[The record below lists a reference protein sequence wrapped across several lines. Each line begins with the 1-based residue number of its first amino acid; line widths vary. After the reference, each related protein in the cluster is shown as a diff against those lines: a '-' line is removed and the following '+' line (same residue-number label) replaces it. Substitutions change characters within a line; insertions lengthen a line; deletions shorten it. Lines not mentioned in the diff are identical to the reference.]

1 MPTFLFHDL
10 IYGPI
15 KSRRLGNSLGVNL
28 LPTQRKYCNFNCIYC
43 ECGANDA
50 DGGKI
55 ILARRAEIAEALSQ
69 KLKEL
74 HSQGIA
80 VDSIT
85 FAGNGEPT
93 IHPDFEGVMEDT
105 VNERNKY
112 YPEAQISVLSNAT
125 RISNPDVV
133 KALMMI
139 DNRILK
145 LDSAI
150 EATAKA
156 IDRPVGS
163 YSVAKIVD
171 LMKGFNGKFT
181 MQTMFLEGD
190 VNGQHINNMTD
201 EEVSAWLEV
210 VKATKP
216 KQVMIYTIDR
226 ATPEQNL
233 RKATHDELDAIR
245 DRVKAAGFEVSVS
258 Y

>member
-15 KSRRLGNSLGVNL
+15 HSRRLGNSLGVNL
-28 LPTQRKYCNFNCIYC
+28 LPTKRKYCNFNCIYC

-112 YPEAQISVLSNAT
+112 YPEAKISVLSNAT
-125 RISNPDVV
+125 RIGNPDVV

-163 YSVAKIVD
+163 YSVAKIVE
-171 LMKGFNGKFT
+171 LMKGFNGNFT

-190 VNGQHINNMTD
+190 VNGEHINNMTD
-201 EEVSAWLEV
+201 EEVSAWLDV
-210 VKATKP
+210 VKATRP
-216 KQVMIYTIDR
+216 KKVMIYTIDR

-233 RKATHDELDAIR
+233 RKATHEELDAISQK
-245 DRVKAAGFEVSVS
+245 VQAAGFDVSVS

>member
-1 MPTFLFHDL
+1 MSTFLFHDL

-15 KSRRLGNSLGVNL
+15 HSRRLGNSLGVNL
-28 LPTQRKYCNFNCIYC
+28 LPTQRKYCNFNCVYC

-55 ILARRAEIAEALSQ
+55 ILARRAEIAEALSSR
-69 KLKEL
+69 LKEL
-74 HSQGIA
+74 HSQGAA

-163 YSVAKIVD
+163 YSVAKIVE
-171 LMKGFNGKFT
+171 LLKGFDGNFT
-181 MQTMFLEGD
+181 LQTMFLEGD
-190 VNGQHINNMTD
+190 VNGRHINNMTD
-201 EEVSAWLEV
+201 EEVSAWLDV
-210 VKATKP
+210 VKSTRP
-216 KQVMIYTIDR
+216 KKVMIYTIDR

-233 RKATHDELDAIR
+233 RKATHEELDAIGQQ
-245 DRVKAAGFEVSVS
+245 VKAAGFEVSVS

>member
-1 MPTFLFHDL
+1 MSTFLFHDL

-15 KSRRLGNSLGVNL
+15 HSRRLGNSLGVNL

>member
-1 MPTFLFHDL
+1 MSTFLFHDL

-15 KSRRLGNSLGVNL
+15 HSRRLGNSLGINL
-28 LPTQRKYCNFNCIYC
+28 LPTDRKYCNFNCVYC
-43 ECGANDA
+43 ECGANVA

-55 ILARRAEIAEALSQ
+55 FLPRRAEIAEALSS
-69 KLKEL
+69 KLKDL
-74 HSQGIA
+74 HSQGVV

-112 YPEAQISVLSNAT
+112 FPEAVISVLSNAT

-133 KALMMI
+133 KALMLV

-171 LMKGFNGKFT
+171 LLKGFDGNYT
-181 MQTMFLEGD
+181 LQTMFLEGD

-201 EEVSAWLEV
+201 QEVSAWLDV
-210 VKATKP
+210 VKATRP
-216 KQVMIYTIDR
+216 KKVMIYTIDR

-233 RKATHDELDAIR
+233 RKATHEELDAIR